1 VQTFLNLDSSDEEI
15 ILSSENDL
23 VIQSLKKRVKYLI
36 IYGSKK
42 SGKTSIANNFS
53 KVFETNLINKLP
65 KDLNININKET
76 YLDLNNL
83 PAKDENFFHFLQ
95 HFISNKIP
103 LTIFTSDSSIENLSD
118 KIYLPDIESRLRQF
132 NLCNIQNPSKDL
144 LLKLIKK
151 YLFLKSIT
159 VPEQIIIEVMNHI
172 ERTYLAAFEAAK
184 TINHL
189 LYENNHNINLS
200 LIRKYYEKL

>member
-1 VQTFLNLDSSDEEI
+1 MQTFLNLDSSDEEI
-15 ILSSENDL
+15 ILSSENDS

-36 IYGSKK
+36 IYGPRK

-65 KDLNININKET
+65 KDLHIKKET

-95 HFISNKIP
+95 HFISNNIP

-132 NLCNIQNPSKDL
+132 NLCNIQNPNKDL

-151 YLFLKSIT
+151 YFAFFLCAISTKVPIATISIIAT
-159 VPEQIIIEVMNHI
+159 TKPCNAIAGTKVMSSS
-172 ERTYLAAFEAAK
+172 K
-184 TINHL
+184 G
-189 LYENNHNINLS
+189 
-200 LIRKYYEKL
+200 LI

>member
-1 VQTFLNLDSSDEEI
+1 MQTFLDLDSSNKEI
-15 ILSSENDL
+15 IYSLENDE
-23 VIQSLKKRVKYLI
+23 VIQSLERRIRYLI
-36 IYGSKK
+36 IYGSNK
-42 SGKTSIANNFS
+42 SGKTTIARKFS
-53 KVFETNLINKLP
+53 KNFNIDLINNLP
-65 KDLNININKET
+65 SYLNFHRET

-83 PAKDENFFHFLQ
+83 PTKDDNFFHFLQ
-95 HFISNKIP
+95 HFISNNIP
-103 LTIFTSDSSIENLSD
+103 LTIFTSESSIVNLSN

-132 NLCNIQNPSKDL
+132 NLCNIQNPNKDL

-159 VPEQIIIEVMNHI
+159 VPEKIIIEVINHI

-200 LIRKYYEKL
+200 LIRKYYEQL

>member
-1 VQTFLNLDSSDEEI
+1 MQTFLNLDSSDGEI
-15 ILSSENDL
+15 ILSLENDS

-36 IYGSKK
+36 IYGPRK

-65 KDLNININKET
+65 KDLHIKKET

-83 PAKDENFFHFLQ
+83 PAKDDNFFHFLQ

-200 LIRKYYEKL
+200 LIRKYYEQL

>member
-1 VQTFLNLDSSDEEI
+1 MQTFLNLDNSDNEI
-15 ILSSENDL
+15 IYSSENNT
-23 VIQSLKKRVKYLI
+23 VIQSLEKRIKYLI
-36 IYGSKK
+36 IYGSNK
-42 SGKTSIANNFS
+42 SGKTTIAKKFSINY
-53 KVFETNLINKLP
+53 KINLIKNVP
-65 KDLNININKET
+65 KDLIFNKET
-76 YLDLNNL
+76 YLDLNTL
-83 PAKDENFFHFLQ
+83 PAQDENFFHFLQ
-95 HFISNKIP
+95 HFITNNIP

-132 NLCNIQNPSKDL
+132 NLCNIQNPNKDL

-159 VPEQIIIEVMNHI
+159 VSEQIIIEVMSHI

-200 LIRKYYEKL
+200 LIREYYEQL